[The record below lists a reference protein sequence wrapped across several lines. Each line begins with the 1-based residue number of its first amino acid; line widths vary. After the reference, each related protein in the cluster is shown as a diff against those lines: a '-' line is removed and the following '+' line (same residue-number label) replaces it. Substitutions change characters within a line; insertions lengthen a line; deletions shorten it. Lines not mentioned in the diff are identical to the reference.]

1 MSWMMRKAAAGFS
14 FGVGKQSL
22 RVTGGS
28 PGSADVTIVT
38 KDPDR
43 RVEGVPCIFS
53 VHAGLARNGCAGLD
67 IRLCSSVAQTG
78 KETTVA
84 LKTDGV
90 GFVLSHPIPTTSS
103 FSSFSAVHAKSRV
116 SDSLTPTCRSFWRT
130 FRQNDTDHLTRHVA
144 AENGGSFR
152 RVWRGQ
158 GEWNYACLSALSR
171 CPELTSRLMLQGN
184 LGRRRYGA

>member
-1 MSWMMRKAAAGFS
+1 M
-14 FGVGKQSL
+14 
-22 RVTGGS
+22 
-28 PGSADVTIVT
+28 
-38 KDPDR
+38 
-43 RVEGVPCIFS
+43 PCIFS

-184 LGRRRYGA
+184 LGRRRYGAGARALAPPSPLPPPLFPFLHFPAPPLSLSPSFFHRREVLRSLT